1 MITWMKC
8 CSMIKR
14 NRWFDIFLMFD
25 CQNNIMEL
33 GKKYPQWISI
43 ISAEGMFSSCR
54 NSFRFPNN
62 MKNNDRRVFL
72 HFDLLDSLFYIG
84 DYSRII

>member
-43 ISAEGMFSSCR
+43 ISAEGIFSSCR
-54 NSFRFPNN
+54 NSFRFPN
-62 MKNNDRRVFL
+62 L